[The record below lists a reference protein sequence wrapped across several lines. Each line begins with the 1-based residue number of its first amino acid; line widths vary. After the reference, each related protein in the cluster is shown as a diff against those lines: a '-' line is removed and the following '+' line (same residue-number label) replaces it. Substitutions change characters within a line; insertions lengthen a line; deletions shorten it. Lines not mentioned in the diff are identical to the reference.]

1 MESFVAE
8 LKGTPD
14 DKRYHGELMKTH
26 TMRGDKLVRDPND
39 VDAPSEMVDELESE
53 DEGGREGGNAEE
65 EEWFSEE

>member
-26 TMRGDKLVRDPND
+26 TMRGDKVVSDPND
-39 VDAPSEMVDELESE
+39 LDVSSEMADELGSE
-53 DEGGREGGNAEE
+53 HAGGDADEED
-65 EEWFSEE
+65 WFSEE

>member
-1 MESFVAE
+1 MAE

-39 VDAPSEMVDELESE
+39 LDALSEMVDEVESE
-53 DEGGREGGNAEE
+53 GEREGGNAEE

>member
-39 VDAPSEMVDELESE
+39 LDVSSELVDELESE
-53 DEGGREGGNAEE
+53 NAGGDADEED
-65 EEWFSEE
+65 WFSEE